1 MKKITGFILA
11 VAIACMPLTMPV
23 LADNDNVEIAFKI
36 GDSVLQ
42 INGSDIEVEKPYV
55 AGEGVTLVPLRVI
68 SEAFGAEVGWEGE
81 TKTIT
86 VDYED
91 KSIVLQID
99 NKEAFVNGQADE
111 LLAAPQLTENGYT
124 MVPLRFISETFGA
137 EVGWDNDTQAVTV
150 NRKIKSDE
158 QIADKGSEPTSKP
171 DAVTFT
177 APDAIFTENLPELSA
192 NDSKLIEAQYS
203 QMRYSFEQSVL
214 PQTILSDD
222 FKKVNFS
229 DTDGIDYVIY
239 ASWISC
245 TDRYVTDTLSQSE
258 TDYIFENSDD
268 YYNFL
273 TNLSIQCG
281 HTLKETF
288 ENIEH
293 FDDENGD
300 NLIIITMSDPSEA
313 LISKYIGI
321 KRDKDGNIQ
330 YYTLEKSLDNYY
342 MFCEITANDRG
353 SITSLRPD
361 HDAFVEAVKAGGER
375 IAVTKVN

>member
-91 KSIVLQID
+91 RRIVLQID
-99 NKEAFVNGQADE
+99 NKEAVVNGQADE
-111 LLAAPQLTENGYT
+111 LLEAPQLTENGYT

-150 NRKIKSDE
+150 SRKSKSDE
-158 QIADKGSEPTSKP
+158 QISDKDPEPTTKP
-171 DAVTFT
+171 GAVTFT
-177 APDAIFTENLPELSA
+177 APDAIFTENLPELSE

-273 TNLSIQCG
+273 TNVSIQCG